1 MNAPSEA
8 RNNDERHP
16 TPDNMAVHVPLS
28 LWDRQAGE
36 IPPLPQTRIHFARK
50 RIMYGL
56 QDLFTDSGKRN
67 IMNAIDS
74 YIQNVCRTLVGTCPP
89 DVLRTI
95 EDAMYLNSKGFA
107 ISQVEI
113 LPTVYDGG
121 DTEMLKSFIIAK
133 GVEGLSERS
142 IRQYVDE
149 MRKFL
154 KFINKHIKDITTP
167 DVRAYLADG
176 RSKGYTDKSIN
187 NKRRFL
193 GAFFFWAEREGLVS
207 CSPCRHIPS
216 VKEHKVRRE
225 AFTDM
230 QMELIRQECR
240 CLRDQAIVELLYSSG
255 IRISELTS
263 LNISDMD
270 FNACRFTVL
279 GKGGKERIC
288 FFSARCNAL
297 LSKYLKT
304 RKDSSVALFISHGP
318 FADKDG
324 VPNRLSSDAIRGVF
338 NTIGRRLGLK
348 IHPHKFRRTTATT
361 ALRNG
366 MPLEQISRLLGHEKL
381 DTTMIY
387 ASLLTEDIQRSHRQL
402 IR

>member
-1 MNAPSEA
+1 MN
-8 RNNDERHP
+8 
-16 TPDNMAVHVPLS
+16 V
-28 LWDRQAGE
+28 
-36 IPPLPQTRIHFARK
+36 I
-50 RIMYGL
+50 
-56 QDLFTDSGKRN
+56 DL
-67 IMNAIDS
+67 
-74 YIQNVCRTLVGTCPP
+74 YIQNVCRTLIGTCPP
-89 DVLRTI
+89 DILRTI
-95 EDAMYLNSKGFA
+95 EDAMYLNSKGFS
-107 ISQVEI
+107 ISQVET
-113 LPTVYDGG
+113 LPMVYDGG
-121 DTEMLKSFIIAK
+121 DTEMLRNFIIAK

-142 IRQYVDE
+142 IRQYFDE

-154 KFINKHIKDITTP
+154 KFINKHIKDITTS
-167 DVRAYLADG
+167 DIRAYLADG
-176 RSKGYTDKSIN
+176 RSKGFTDKSIN

-193 GAFFFWAEREGLVS
+193 GAFFTWAEREGLVPF
-207 CSPCRHIPS
+207 SPCRHIPS

-230 QMELIRQECR
+230 QLELIRQECR

-263 LNISDMD
+263 LDIDSID
-270 FNACRFTVL
+270 FNAFRFSVL
-279 GKGGKERIC
+279 GKGGKERVC
-288 FFSARCNAL
+288 FFSARCSAL

-304 RKDSSVALFISHGP
+304 RKDSSAALFVSNV
-318 FADKDG
+318 ADKDG
-324 VPNRLSSDAIRGVF
+324 VPNRLSADAVRGVF
-338 NTIGRRLGLK
+338 NTIGRRLGIK
-348 IHPHKFRRTTATT
+348 IHPHKFRRTTATV